1 MQSFKRGGDGT
12 GTGRVPQPGLR
23 GSSSGT
29 CPGSAT
35 ILYGNPRVCRDRAT
49 VPDRGNH
56 VGSEQFSVVASRQ
69 LAVQRVPEREQ
80 LGNVQLLEDKLRNPP
95 EWTNEHPDTSPQDV
109 QLNCAPMEALAKA
122 KQVMEASPLCSRFTI
137 RTTSGQTR
145 TLDDLAHVEWM
156 KPEDMSEPVQPVQ
169 SIAEETLAYDEDQ
182 QYLQDVQMTEMLATK
197 VARVATPGAVSTLN
211 TFRICAG

>member
-1 MQSFKRGGDGT
+1 MQSFNRGGGGT
-12 GTGRVPQPGLR
+12 GTGRVPQASVAPRPAPAPARRPFSTGTPVFAEIEPPSPIVAIMWDRNSSQSWRL
-23 GSSSGT
+23 GSLLFKE
-29 CPGSAT
+29 CRN
-35 ILYGNPRVCRDRAT
+35 GNNW
-49 VPDRGNH
+49 GMFNYW
-56 VGSEQFSVVASRQ
+56 
-69 LAVQRVPEREQ
+69 
-80 LGNVQLLEDKLRNPP
+80 KLRNPP
-95 EWTNEHPDTSPQDV
+95 EWTNEHPDTSPEDV